1 MVEKISEGQQAK
13 VRNESHSKRRDVML
27 CYTVRQLEEPKTQL
41 YIHTS
46 VNLEL
51 STRLKALKEAEEPKM
66 SCAGSRSPS
75 LLRQPLNFWRGLKS
89 QTQEKKKHLL
99 KGFCHFLGLSK
110 PKKLI
115 CPPHSCV
122 VYSRCSGFSYNLQ
135 NNI

>member
-1 MVEKISEGQQAK
+1 
-13 VRNESHSKRRDVML
+13 ML

-89 QTQEKKKHLL
+89 QTQEKKKTSLERILSLSGIEQTKEVNMSSPFLCGLLQVFWFLLQFAKQHLM
-99 KGFCHFLGLSK
+99 HF
-110 PKKLI
+110 
-115 CPPHSCV
+115 
-122 VYSRCSGFSYNLQ
+122 
-135 NNI
+135 